1 MMNKILVLF
10 SLFLIVSM
18 GFVTIPNIIYADSQ
32 LDVLVKI
39 IQNTKEQI
47 KNDIDKLGN
56 ISQKVYDFYDEG
68 SRETVLLT
76 QSVENGDNKS
86 AKQHFISAMIAFKR
100 TSLAISENESQET
113 PQMVTSVHSQTIKKY
128 ENNIK
133 KLKLISAKL
142 NTDVDFEQID
152 QLLALAKAN
161 ITKGSIEQTKQVL
174 SKISSEGKQIQK
186 LLYEISEQNRIH
198 KAKQFVQKHA
208 ERINNLILQAK
219 TFGLEK
225 TANDLQQSHLQ
236 LLQAN
241 TTSQIK
247 HQFKIIIIH
256 QQKVEQV
263 KETSQAGLLRLQS
276 LLVPLE
282 KKAQS
287 LTGDLKENSAAE
299 HFLKKAFNLIE
310 EAKQDIKDLENA
322 PGGTNAKYLDLT
334 IGKKIQTIKDLLLKD
349 EKLIYDTVK
358 KHNRC
363 LIITEE
369 PSDNSF
375 AQALSGKIQENCF
388 TYLDA
393 PVKVLGSE
401 NVPAIP
407 LNSILEKCYLPNS
420 DKVTDKINELMTY

>member
-1 MMNKILVLF
+1 MMNKLLIFF

-18 GFVTIPNIIYADSQ
+18 GFVTIPNIVHADSQ
-32 LDVLVKI
+32 LDILVKI
-39 IQNTKEQI
+39 TQNTEKHI
-47 KNDIDKLGN
+47 KNEIDKMT
-56 ISQKVYDFYDEG
+56 ISQYEKVRAEGGAYYDEG
-68 SRETVLLT
+68 TRETVLLT
-76 QSVENGDNKS
+76 QAVENGDTKS
-86 AKQHFISAMIAFKR
+86 AKQHFVSAMIAFKR
-100 TSLAISENESQET
+100 ISLVISENESQET
-113 PQMVTSVHSQTIKKY
+113 PQMITSVHSQTIKKY

-142 NTDVDFEQID
+142 NTDVDFEQVD

-161 ITKGSIEQTKQVL
+161 IAKGSIEQTKEVL

-208 ERINNLILQAK
+208 ERINSLILQAK

-287 LTGDLKENSAAE
+287 LAGDLNENSAAD

-310 EAKQDIKDLENA
+310 EAKQDIKDLEYA
-322 PGGTNAKYLDLT
+322 PGGISNTKYLDLT
-334 IGKKIQTIKDLLLKD
+334 IGKKIQTIKDLLMKV
-349 EKLIYDTVK
+349 ERLIY
-358 KHNRC
+358 
-363 LIITEE
+363 I
-369 PSDNSF
+369 SS
-375 AQALSGKIQENCF
+375 
-388 TYLDA
+388 
-393 PVKVLGSE
+393 
-401 NVPAIP
+401 
-407 LNSILEKCYLPNS
+407 
-420 DKVTDKINELMTY
+420 

>member
-1 MMNKILVLF
+1 MMNKLLVIL

-18 GFVTIPNIIYADSQ
+18 GFVTIPNIIHADSQ
-32 LDVLVKI
+32 LDILVKI
-39 IQNTKEQI
+39 TQNTEEHI
-47 KNDIDKLGN
+47 TNEIDKMT
-56 ISQKVYDFYDEG
+56 ISQYEKVRAEGGAYYDEG
-68 SRETVLLT
+68 TRQTVLLT
-76 QSVENGDNKS
+76 QAVENGDTKS
-86 AKQHFISAMIAFKR
+86 AKQHFVSAMIAFKR
-100 TSLAISENESQET
+100 ISLVISELESHET
-113 PQMVTSVHSQTIKKY
+113 PQIVTSVHSQTIKKY
-128 ENNIK
+128 ENNVK

-142 NTDVDFEQID
+142 NTDVDFEQVD
-152 QLLALAKAN
+152 QLLVLAKAN
-161 ITKGSIEQTKQVL
+161 IAKGSIEQTKEVL

-208 ERINNLILQAK
+208 ERINSLILQAK

-287 LTGDLKENSAAE
+287 LAGDLKENSAAE

-334 IGKKIQTIKDLLLKD
+334 IGKKIQTIKDLLLKV
-349 EKLIYDTVK
+349 EKLIYV
-358 KHNRC
+358 
-363 LIITEE
+363 
-369 PSDNSF
+369 SS
-375 AQALSGKIQENCF
+375 
-388 TYLDA
+388 
-393 PVKVLGSE
+393 
-401 NVPAIP
+401 
-407 LNSILEKCYLPNS
+407 
-420 DKVTDKINELMTY
+420 

>member
-1 MMNKILVLF
+1 MMNKLLIIF

-32 LDVLVKI
+32 LDILVKI
-39 IQNTKEQI
+39 IQNTKEHI
-47 KNDIDKLGN
+47 KNEIDKMT
-56 ISQKVYDFYDEG
+56 ISQYKEVRAEGSYDEG
-68 SRETVLLT
+68 TRETVLLT
-76 QSVENGDNKS
+76 QAVENGDTKS
-86 AKQHFISAMIAFKR
+86 AKQHFVSAMIAFKR
-100 TSLAISENESQET
+100 TSLVISELESQET
-113 PQMVTSVHSQTIKKY
+113 PQIVTSVHSQTIKKY
-128 ENNIK
+128 ENNVK

-142 NTDVDFEQID
+142 NTDIDFEQID

-161 ITKGSIEQTKQVL
+161 IAKGSIEQTKQVL

-208 ERINNLILQAK
+208 ERINSLILQAK

-247 HQFKIIIIH
+247 NQFKIIIIH

-287 LTGDLKENSAAE
+287 LAGDLKENSAAE
-299 HFLKKAFNLIE
+299 HFLKK
-310 EAKQDIKDLENA
+310 
-322 PGGTNAKYLDLT
+322 T
-334 IGKKIQTIKDLLLKD
+334 
-349 EKLIYDTVK
+349 
-358 KHNRC
+358 
-363 LIITEE
+363 
-369 PSDNSF
+369 
-375 AQALSGKIQENCF
+375 
-388 TYLDA
+388 
-393 PVKVLGSE
+393 
-401 NVPAIP
+401 
-407 LNSILEKCYLPNS
+407 
-420 DKVTDKINELMTY
+420 